1 MIGDVWLILGGS
13 SSIGRAFAEVVAA
26 AGSDV
31 ILAGRD
37 VADLER
43 TAADVAIRTGR
54 RADVLA
60 FDAEAFDSHDE
71 FATACFGDGARR
83 LNVFVLFGVMPGQ
96 DEIDGAFEL
105 ARRTVH
111 VNYLGAVSILSRL
124 APHLEAQ
131 GGGRV
136 VVLSSVAGDRGR
148 PKNYVYGS
156 AKAGLNAYLQGL
168 RARLWRRGVTVTTV
182 KAGYLDTDMSFG
194 HPGMFLVASP
204 EACAKACLNAAEK
217 GREVIYFPRFW
228 WVVMTIIKA
237 IPERVFKRLDI

>member
-1 MIGDVWLILGGS
+1 MTGDVWLILGGS
-13 SSIGRAFAEVVAA
+13 SSIGRAFALAVAA
-26 AGSDV
+26 RGSDV

-43 TAADVAIRTGR
+43 TAADVTIRTGR

-60 FDAEAFDSHDE
+60 FDAEEFDSHDE
-71 FATACFGDGARR
+71 FTAACLGDGARR
-83 LNVFVLFGVMPGQ
+83 LNVFLLFGVMPGQ
-96 DEIDGAFEL
+96 DDIDGAFEL

-182 KAGYLDTDMSFG
+182 KAGYIDTDMSFG
-194 HPGMFLVASP
+194 HPGTFLVASP
-204 EACAKACLNAAEK
+204 EACAKVCLNAAGK

-228 WVVMTIIKA
+228 WVIMTIIKT